1 MTLLS
6 VYAVLLMIVPSRLVF
21 SALGGNGTPALVVG
35 LVALALWLTAR
46 RPAGDRS
53 VRARPVRFAI
63 LVYVLA
69 NLTSY
74 AAGMLHQ
81 LDPSEVRSAD
91 RALLALGAAAGIALV
106 ASDAIP
112 SRKRL
117 DTLLRL
123 VVLVTSICA
132 GVAVLQFI
140 GIDLTRHFYVPGLH
154 ATAELGAG
162 AVRSSF
168 HRPAGTARHPIEL
181 GAALAMVLP
190 IALHFAFS
198 AEGRDRV
205 WRWVCVGLLGLAIP
219 MSLSRTAILGVIV
232 VTIVLLPTW
241 PPVRQRAALVIG
253 GAWATVMWLAIPG
266 LVGTLRNLFTNA
278 GTDPS
283 VTDRTARYARIG
295 GLLAHHVVFGR
306 GLGTFIPSRYFILD
320 NQYIGTTLETG
331 LVGLAALLLVMVVSY
346 GSARGARRL
355 MSDPVER
362 DLAQSLAASA
372 AVALVVFFT
381 FDALSFPMVP
391 GLMFLLLG
399 CNGALWRLTRESQSA
414 AQPAWSST
422 ATALSE

>member
-1 MTLLS
+1 
-6 VYAVLLMIVPSRLVF
+6 
-21 SALGGNGTPALVVG
+21 
-35 LVALALWLTAR
+35 
-46 RPAGDRS
+46 
-53 VRARPVRFAI
+53 
-63 LVYVLA
+63 
-69 NLTSY
+69 
-74 AAGMLHQ
+74 
-81 LDPSEVRSAD
+81 
-91 RALLALGAAAGIALV
+91 
-106 ASDAIP
+106 
-112 SRKRL
+112 
-117 DTLLRL
+117 
-123 VVLVTSICA
+123 
-132 GVAVLQFI
+132 
-140 GIDLTRHFYVPGLH
+140 
-154 ATAELGAG
+154 
-162 AVRSSF
+162 VRSSF

-198 AEGRDRV
+198 AEGSDRV

-253 GAWATVMWLAIPG
+253 GAWATTMWLAIPG

-355 MSDPVER
+355 MCDPVER

-399 CNGALWRLTRESQSA
+399 CNGALWRLTRESRSAA
-414 AQPAWSST
+414 AQPARSST